1 MLFRTKLDEEE
12 DFYDKEAKIM
22 EDKIKNQMKVL
33 EKELNKL
40 NNINN
45 QNHNAA
51 LK

>member
-1 MLFRTKLDEEE
+1 
-12 DFYDKEAKIM
+12 M

-45 QNHNAA
+45 QNHNAT